1 MRFSLHLITA
11 IFLTS
16 NRRFSHTYLHP
27 CVAKSHTHTH
37 THTQML
43 VDIFYRRIYFGS
55 LLIGVSPHLP
65 QRTQNPFRQISKCKT
80 WLSDWMASAVSS
92 WRRRAP
98 VCFVWILNAFH
109 IFSMGFGFPAKSKYY
124 RAWQSGD
131 PNLLLG
137 VNECVNVIVC
147 VLAWDRP
154 ELSPCVSL
162 SSAWCMLAQS
172 VLLKE
177 EKNERWAVCKAVLWT
192 LIWWTH

>member
-1 MRFSLHLITA
+1 
-11 IFLTS
+11 
-16 NRRFSHTYLHP
+16 
-27 CVAKSHTHTH
+27 
-37 THTQML
+37 ML
-43 VDIFYRRIYFGS
+43 VDIFYRHIYFGS
-55 LLIGVSPHLP
+55 LLVGVSPHLP
-65 QRTQNPFRQISKCKT
+65 QRTQNLFRQISKCKT
-80 WLSDWMASAVSS
+80 WLSDWMASTVSS
-92 WRRRAP
+92 RRRRAP

-124 RAWQSGD
+124 RAWRSGD

-162 SSAWCMLAQS
+162 SSARCMLVQS

-177 EKNERWAVCKAVLWT
+177 KKNNARLSAKPFYEHRYNEHIRRHFMKHLKPHIVKCGGQTDRL
-192 LIWWTH
+192 LIANLF